1 MNRITEVSYKKFSS
15 KGDNFMGRK
24 NISIKTNIHY
34 MQAMVFIPVILMI
47 GILLYMMSWQSS
59 QYRQSIHNLTMAT
72 EFNFDF
78 KSNIDYKMYRIV
90 IGADKF
96 KTLDPYQDISDSKE
110 LFSQLRNSTE
120 HESSKKGL
128 DGILV
133 LIDLLEERIKDI
145 ELSNIFGDYDV
156 NMKRLDNDIYII
168 TDLIEEAMS
177 DYIYSETKILES
189 VRLKLDNQIR
199 NLIIICSIVS
209 MFLITFL
216 ILSFSSF
223 ANKITDPIVELYQY
237 TKEIAKGGLKVQ
249 APKSNIE
256 EIRML
261 SEQYDQMI
269 IRIDELITH
278 IREEQER
285 QRKTELKLLQSQLN
299 PHFLYNTLDTIVWL
313 AEGKRHREVV
323 EMITALSSFLRIGL
337 NKGNDFIS
345 IKEEAEH
352 VRSYLQIQH
361 FRYEDIMD
369 YEIDFDEEIKSY
381 TTLKLTLQPI
391 VENALYHGIKN
402 KREKGFLKIKGWEK
416 NNTIYMQVKDNGIGM
431 KTEELRKMQRLVRMG
446 GDEIDAREGFG
457 IANVAER
464 IRLNYGAEYGL
475 TIESEYG
482 VGTLVTVKIPAYQK
496 LV

>member
-1 MNRITEVSYKKFSS
+1 
-15 KGDNFMGRK
+15 MGRK
-24 NISIKTNIHY
+24 NTSIKTNIHY

-47 GILLYMMSWQSS
+47 GILLYMMGWQSS

-90 IGADKF
+90 IGAAKF
-96 KTLDPYQDISDSKE
+96 KTLDPYQDITDSKE
-110 LFSQLRNSTE
+110 LFLQLRNSTQQ
-120 HESSKKGL
+120 ESSVKGL

-133 LIDLLEERIKDI
+133 LIDILEERIKDI
-145 ELSNIFGDYDV
+145 EKSNIFGDYDI

-189 VRLKLDNQIR
+189 VRLKLDDQIR
-199 NLIIICSIVS
+199 NVIILCVIVS
-209 MFLITFL
+209 MFIITFL
-216 ILSFSSF
+216 IVSFSSF
-223 ANKITDPIVELYQY
+223 AKKIADPIVALYQY
-237 TKEIAKGGLKVQ
+237 TMEIAKGGLKVL

-269 IRIDELITH
+269 IRIDELIAH
-278 IREEQER
+278 IRAEQER

-323 EMITALSSFLRIGL
+323 DMITALSSFLRIGL
-337 NKGNDFIS
+337 NKGNDFIC
-345 IKEEAEH
+345 IREEAEH
-352 VRSYLQIQH
+352 VNSYLQIQH

-369 YEIDFDEEIKSY
+369 YEIDFAEEIKGY

-402 KREKGFLKIKGWEK
+402 KREKGFLKIRGWMED
-416 NNTIYMQVKDNGIGM
+416 NTIFMQVKDNGIGM
-431 KTEELRKMQRLVRMG
+431 KPEELIKMNKLVHMG
-446 GDEIDAREGFG
+446 GDDIDSREGFG

-464 IRLNYGAEYGL
+464 IRLNYGKEYGL
-475 TIESEYG
+475 TIESEYSI
-482 VGTLVTVKIPAYQK
+482 GTIVTVKIPAYQNPI
-496 LV
+496 